1 MRRIVSSIV
10 FLVVLGTVGC
20 STGES
25 MFVPTGTL
33 RPQVLDLTLSGQT
46 STEPSNQFM
55 KWTVVKAEADVPG
68 LGTVSF
74 LRQPQCEQ
82 VQQIFA
88 INGPSAAT
96 CRFQL
101 TGLALESGTTG
112 TATVRLEVKD
122 VWVVRG
128 ERPVLAPGEDL
139 DEDGFNDDVD
149 NCPYF
154 PNPGQEN
161 ENAAA
166 EGENPV
172 GDACTTANGAKD
184 SDHDGVADVNDN
196 CVYKDNADQKV
207 TSTTDGFVDT
217 VGDVCRER
225 IEVTLPGSTLVIRR
239 TDQPFTIREGGT
251 TSLLFDF
258 NSKAWCLGP
267 EHESACSVQPEDVLL
282 KIQ

>member
-1 MRRIVSSIV
+1 MRRIVFGIV
-10 FLVVLGTVGC
+10 FPLVLGAAGC
-20 STGES
+20 STGETTFTS
-25 MFVPTGTL
+25 TGTL
-33 RPQVLDLTLSGQT
+33 RPQVLDLTLSSQI

-68 LGTVSF
+68 VGTVSF
-74 LRQPQCEQ
+74 LTQPQCEQ
-82 VQQIFA
+82 VQQMFSV
-88 INGPSAAT
+88 NGPAAAT

-128 ERPVLAPGEDL
+128 KRLVLDPAGDY
-139 DEDGFNDDVD
+139 DEDTVSNEED
-149 NCPYF
+149 NCPYVA
-154 PNPGQEN
+154 NTEQEN
-161 ENAAA
+161 ENADA

-172 GDACTTANGAKD
+172 GDACTNANGAKD
-184 SDHDGVADVNDN
+184 SDADGVADVIDN
-196 CVYKDNADQKV
+196 CVYEDNADQKV

-217 VGDVCRER
+217 VGDECRER
-225 IEVTLPGSTLVIRR
+225 IEVTLPGSTLVIQR
-239 TDQPFTIREGGT
+239 TDQAFTIRDGGT
-251 TSLLFDF
+251 TTLLFDF

-267 EHESACSVQPEDVLL
+267 GHESACSVQPDDVLL

>member
-1 MRRIVSSIV
+1 MRRIVFGIV
-10 FLVVLGTVGC
+10 FPLVLGAAGC
-20 STGES
+20 STGETTFTS
-25 MFVPTGTL
+25 TGTL
-33 RPQVLDLTLSGQT
+33 RPQVLDLTLSSQI

-68 LGTVSF
+68 VGTVSF
-74 LRQPQCEQ
+74 LTQPQCEQ
-82 VQQIFA
+82 VQQMFSV
-88 INGPSAAT
+88 NGPAAAT

-128 ERPVLAPGEDL
+128 KRLVLDPAGDY
-139 DEDGFNDDVD
+139 DEDTVSNEED
-149 NCPYF
+149 NCPYVA
-154 PNPGQEN
+154 NTEQEN
-161 ENAAA
+161 ENADA

-172 GDACTTANGAKD
+172 GDACTNANGAKD
-184 SDHDGVADVNDN
+184 SDHDGVADVSDN
-196 CVYKDNADQKV
+196 CVYEDNTDQKV

-217 VGDVCRER
+217 VGDECRER
-225 IEVTLPGSTLVIRR
+225 IEVTLPGATLAIQR
-239 TDQPFTIREGGT
+239 TDQAFTIRDGGT
-251 TSLLFDF
+251 TSLIFDF

-267 EHESACSVQPEDVLL
+267 DHESACSIQPDDVLL